1 MRSVPELDQQA
12 ESALA
17 QLTGQKREISATDI
31 RGIIDALERLSR
43 GVWLEAWGQVLETF
57 YDPTPQTKDSD
68 GLFMLDLKPATR
80 NQQIVRGVIMV
91 YDPSMTL
98 MSLDIGQTHIVFVP
112 EARGVTILQTPFLAV
127 KGGDVV
133 RLKVVAGGAP
143 SRLGLTLTGTEVPMG
158 AAY

>member
-1 MRSVPELDQQA
+1 MQDTDQAQALLERAQSV
-12 ESALA
+12 
-17 QLTGQKREISATDI
+17 KREISATDVQ
-31 RGIIDALERLSR
+31 GIIDSLERLSR
-43 GVWLEAWGQVLETF
+43 GVWLEAYGQVLETF

-80 NQQIVRGVIMV
+80 NQQIVRGVMMI

-98 MSLDIGQTHIVFVP
+98 MTLDIGQVHIVFVP
-112 EARGVTILQTPFLAV
+112 EARGFTFIQTPFLPV

-133 RLKVVAGGAP
+133 RMKVVTGGAP